1 MSDSTA
7 SADTAPD
14 FTYSHPGMSRFRRGL
29 IRAVEAASGQP
40 MLRGLYRDWSSSQRS
55 DEDVFQS
62 ALRLLQITPQHE
74 WQVPAATVPETG
86 GLLLV
91 ANHPYGIVDGL
102 ALGQLG
108 MRLRG
113 NVQIMTHSLLCQPA
127 EIAPHLLPIDFSGNA
142 QARRTSAQSRRHAID
157 LLDAGKVVAIFPAG
171 GISTANR
178 PLRGQA
184 FDAEWHGFLSRLA
197 TISGVTT
204 LPVFFS
210 GQNSRLFQ
218 MASHIS
224 YPLRV
229 ALIFNETRR
238 LMGRRL
244 AMRIGAPLSADHLQN
259 LPKSDIVPTLRKATM
274 ALRGG
279 ADDVF
284 LWPKHVTW

>member
-1 MSDSTA
+1 MTESFI
-7 SADTAPD
+7 ADLPVPD
-14 FTYSHPGMSRFRRGL
+14 FTYSHPGMSRFRRAL
-29 IRAVEAASGQP
+29 IRLVETASGQP
-40 MLRGLYRDWSSSQRS
+40 MLRGLYRDWSSAPRT
-55 DEDVFQS
+55 DETVFDA
-62 ALRLLQITPQHE
+62 ALRLLKIEPQQE
-74 WQVPAATVPETG
+74 WHVPAATIPRTG

-91 ANHPYGIVDGL
+91 ANHPFGIVDGL

-127 EIAPHLLPIDFSGNA
+127 EIAPHLLPIDFSGTA
-142 QARRTSAQSRRHAID
+142 QARRTSAQSRRLAIE
-157 LLDAGKVVAIFPAG
+157 LLEAGKVVAIFPAG
-171 GISTANR
+171 GIATANK
-178 PLRGQA
+178 PVRGQA
-184 FDAEWHGFLSRLA
+184 YDAEWHSFLNRLA

-218 MASHIS
+218 IASHLS

-238 LMGRRL
+238 LMGCQPG
-244 AMRIGAPLSADHLQN
+244 MKIGAPIPAEDLQSLPRDTVAN
-259 LPKSDIVPTLRKATM
+259 LLRSRTM
-274 ALRGG
+274 ALGG
-279 ADDVF
+279 LGQDVF

>member
-1 MSDSTA
+1 MSDSYA
-7 SADTAPD
+7 EAETAPD

-40 MLRGLYRDWSSSQRS
+40 MLRGLYQDWSAAPRS
-55 DEDVFQS
+55 DEDVFEA
-62 ALRLLQITPQHE
+62 ALRLLQIRPQQD
-74 WQVPAATVPETG
+74 WQVPAAALPESG

-127 EIAPHLLPIDFSGNA
+127 EIRQHLLPIDFSGTA

-157 LLDAGKVVAIFPAG
+157 LLEAGKVVAIFPAG
-171 GISTANR
+171 GISTANK
-178 PLRGQA
+178 PVRGQA

-197 TISGVTT
+197 TIPGVST

-218 MASHIS
+218 IASHLS
-224 YPLRV
+224 YPLRI

-244 AMRIGAPLSADHLQN
+244 DMRIGAPLTAESLQA
-259 LPKSDIVPTLRKATM
+259 LPKAEVVPALRRATM
-274 ALRGG
+274 ALRGA

-284 LWPKHVTW
+284 VWPKHVSW